1 MPRRI
6 DRDDVEI
13 KNALRRHGGLVAE
26 AAHALGMSPRTLGRR
41 LARSSSLRDFD
52 RDLHQEVSDVALHT
66 IISRIVSGD
75 PRAAMWWLVRRDP
88 RFSLQLSRS
97 GVRRAGSAIRSS
109 HAAVTLSQ
117 SECG

>member
-6 DRDDVEI
+6 DRDDAEI

-41 LARSSSLRDFD
+41 LARNSSLRDFD
-52 RDLHQEVSDVALHT
+52 RDLHQEISDIALHT
-66 IISRIVSGD
+66 VICRIFSGD

-97 GVRRAGSAIRSS
+97 DVRRAGSVIRSDQT
-109 HAAVTLSQ
+109 ADRNL
-117 SECG
+117 EPE